1 MRACG
6 RSRLIHEVLIFQML
20 MLVAVANGT
29 PVAAKLLLGDR
40 FAYPLDGGSVLAD
53 GRPLF
58 GHSKT
63 VRGLVL
69 GVLATILAGVLLG
82 LDWRVGALVG
92 GVALAGDLL
101 SSLIKRRLGLAPSS
115 MALGLDQIPESLF
128 PLLAARLLLPLSAL
142 DIAIVVIVFFAGE
155 LILSRILFRLNLR
168 DRPY

>member
-1 MRACG
+1 
-6 RSRLIHEVLIFQML
+6 ML

>member
-1 MRACG
+1 
-6 RSRLIHEVLIFQML
+6 
-20 MLVAVANGT
+20 
-29 PVAAKLLLGDR
+29 
-40 FAYPLDGGSVLAD
+40 
-53 GRPLF
+53 
-58 GHSKT
+58 

-69 GVLATILAGVLLG
+69 GVLATILAGMLLG

-101 SSLIKRRLGLAPSS
+101 SSFIKRRLGLAPSS